1 MVSSKRSSAR
11 VERGPSSA
19 GRAVIRI
26 GTRRSDLALLQAR
39 MVERALNARGL
50 ATELVPIRT
59 AGDKRNAEPFA
70 AIGAKGL
77 FTKEL
82 ELALVRGKV
91 DCCVHSLKDI
101 PTPAVDDVEIAA
113 ILEREDPRDVLV
125 LNAVTQAE
133 GLDDLPSGS
142 RVGTSSLRRRALL
155 AELRPDVE
163 AVDLRGNVP
172 TRLKKLDTGAVHAAI
187 LAAAGLIRLG
197 ATQRIR
203 VFLEPPQWLP
213 APGQGAIAVQ
223 IRAGDTRMRDLL
235 APLNH
240 APTAAAVRAERAL
253 LSALDGGCQVPIGAL
268 VISDSSAPALHAF
281 ISDVHGRH
289 MLRGETVFDPDD
301 PERSGTQLAEN
312 LRSRGAS
319 TLLAELRGA
328 EKVPAPQPE

>member
-11 VERGPSSA
+11 VERGNSS

-26 GTRRSDLALLQAR
+26 GTRASELALLQAR
-39 MVERALNARGL
+39 LVERALIARGL

-59 AGDKRNAEPFA
+59 TGDKRNAEPFA
-70 AIGAKGL
+70 EIGAKGL

-82 ELALVRGKV
+82 ERALVRGKV

-101 PTPAVDDVEIAA
+101 PTPALEEIAIAA

-125 LNAVTQAE
+125 LNAVTQAD
-133 GLDDLPSGS
+133 GLDDLPAGS

-155 AELRPDVE
+155 AERRPDVD

-223 IRAGDTRMRDLL
+223 IRADDSRMRDLL
-235 APLNH
+235 TPLNH
-240 APTAAAVRAERAL
+240 GPTAAAVRAERAL
-253 LSALDGGCQVPIGAL
+253 LAALEGGCQVPIGAL
-268 VISDSSAPALHAF
+268 VIADSRTPALHAF

-289 MLRGETVFDPDD
+289 MLRGETAFDPDE
-301 PERSGTQLAEN
+301 PERTGAELAEN